1 MTREFLAVDVETAN
15 QSRGSICQIGI
26 ARYVDGI
33 MTGGWSRLVD
43 PEERFQAINTRIHGI
58 SPEEVRGEKSFLDL
72 YPVLYRLLHGKVCIS
87 HSDFDVQ
94 AIDQACRKYSLKT
107 PQAKWIDTAAAA
119 RSQAPTGYAG
129 GFKLDTLCE
138 FIGYKF
144 KHHDA
149 LEDAAACGQ
158 VFLAAES
165 GLFSDLPLGGEIKK
179 SAPYQKSVTRDGN
192 PEGSLFGK
200 TIVFTGK
207 ISISKT
213 EAADLAQ
220 SAGISVKSSV
230 SKKVDYV
237 VVGEQDLAATKGH
250 TKSSKH
256 RKAEDLASNGHHIK
270 IIDEHEFRE
279 LIATQEQ

>member
-1 MTREFLAVDVETAN
+1 MTREFLAVDIETAN

-26 ARYVDGI
+26 ARYVDGK
-33 MTGGWSRLVD
+33 MTGGWSALVD
-43 PEERFQAINTRIHGI
+43 PEEGFQAINTRIHGI
-58 SPEEVRGEKSFLDL
+58 SSVEVRGEKTFPQI

-94 AIDQACRKYSLKT
+94 AIEQACRKHSLKT
-107 PQAKWIDTAAAA
+107 PQPKWIDSAAAA
-119 RSQAPTGYAG
+119 RSQAPAGYTG

-149 LEDAAACGQ
+149 IEDAAACGQ

-165 GLFSDLPLGGEIKK
+165 GLFSGLPSGGETKK
-179 SAPYQKSVTRDGN
+179 SNPYPKAVTRDGN
-192 PEGSLFGK
+192 PEGPLFGK
-200 TIVFTGK
+200 AIVFTGK

-237 VVGEQDLAATKGH
+237 VVGEQDLVATKGH
-250 TKSSKH
+250 AKSSKH
-256 RKAEDLASNGHHIK
+256 RKAEELASTGHHIR
-270 IIDEHEFRE
+270 IIDEYEFRE
-279 LIATQEQ
+279 LILATEE